1 MASNHSL
8 EGGVRGGESKP
19 GRGRTALRRQRGAMA
34 AVAGGAVAGGGL
46 AQSPPAEPAQAFGQL
61 RPLQRDLPLATLS
74 LFLLPVTEN
83 GPCNVSAR
91 HSDSGADGC
100 KTTVSILFVP
110 SRPCSAR
117 AAGPWLEPSPL
128 AGGGKGGR
136 RGEVPGGG
144 GAPVPAGRTPHRSLG
159 LPPSKEA
166 THTA

>member
-46 AQSPPAEPAQAFGQL
+46 AQSPPAEPAQAFRQL
-61 RPLQRDLPLATLS
+61 RPLQRDLPLPFPSSYSPSPRTGHATCLHGT
-74 LFLLPVTEN
+74 VT
-83 GPCNVSAR
+83 A
-91 HSDSGADGC
+91 AQTGC

-128 AGGGKGGR
+128 AGRGRGRR

-144 GAPVPAGRTPHRSLG
+144 GAPVPVGRTLHRSLG